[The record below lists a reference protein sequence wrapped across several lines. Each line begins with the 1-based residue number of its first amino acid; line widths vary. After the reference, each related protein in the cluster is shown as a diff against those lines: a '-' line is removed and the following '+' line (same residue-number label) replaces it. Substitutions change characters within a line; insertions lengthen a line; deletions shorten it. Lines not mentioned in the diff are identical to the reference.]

1 LASVSRPSELSG
13 ADFVIATDV
22 GGTCTDTVIF
32 SPQRAVVL
40 GKVFSTPPNFATGVV
55 DSIRSAA
62 AEINLDLC
70 SLLRRTR
77 LFIHGSTV
85 VDNTILTREGAP
97 TGLITTEGF
106 EDTILMTRGAYGRW
120 GGLTEEKLKHP
131 VHTDRSPPLV
141 APDCIVGVPERVDY
155 KGAILWDLNEDVAEQ
170 ALRHLVFAKNVK
182 AIAVSLLW
190 SFYEPKHER
199 AIRQLLQEIAP
210 EVFCSLS
217 SDVAPFQGEYERT
230 STTVMNAY
238 AGRVAHAYL
247 TSLSCLLTE
256 SGYKGPVMVMQG
268 YGGLLPL
275 EACKDRAIGLLECGP
290 AAGVIGSRAL
300 GAVVEQPDIIATD
313 MGGTTFKVS
322 VIQGGQIEYAREP
335 MVDRL
340 HYLQPKIEVV
350 SIGAGGGSIISLEPG
365 TNLPRVGP
373 ASAGALPGPIC
384 YGRGGVEPTLTDV
397 FLLAGYMDPANFLG
411 GSVRLDEAA
420 ARRIFDE
427 KIARHLG
434 MSVEDATAGIIRV
447 AAAQISDLIHE
458 ITVERGLDPREFV
471 LHAFGGSCGML
482 AGLFAAEL
490 GVRRF
495 VVPYTAAVN
504 CAFGMISADI
514 VHEYTTTKL
523 MRLPADAAA
532 ISAIYKPMIEAARS
546 QLAAEGFAADEI
558 VFEAAVDLR
567 YRQQVHEVTTPLK
580 SPEQLDDDSIE
591 QLIADFETLYQ
602 RRFGKGSAYREAGM
616 EMTLFRLSAKGLLER
631 PKLVSEPSGP
641 ADASAARNG
650 RRRAFIAAQGMS
662 SVDVYDFTLLCPGH
676 MIQGPAIINTPI
688 TTVVLQSRQVGSV
701 DGYRNLTIDLV

>member
-1 LASVSRPSELSG
+1 MLWSLARCSQRPQILRPEL
-13 ADFVIATDV
+13 
-22 GGTCTDTVIF
+22 
-32 SPQRAVVL
+32 L
-40 GKVFSTPPNFATGVV
+40 N
-55 DSIRSAA
+55 SIRSAA

-85 VDNTILTREGAP
+85 VDNTILTRDGAP
-97 TGLITTEGF
+97 TGLVTTEGF
-106 EDTILMTRGAYGRW
+106 EDTTLITRGAYGRW
-120 GGLTEEKLKHP
+120 GGLTEDKLKRP

-141 APDCIVGVPERVDY
+141 GADCIVGVPERVDY
-155 KGAILWDLNEDVAEQ
+155 SGTILRDLNKDVAEQ
-170 ALRHLVFAKNVK
+170 ALRHLVFGEKVK

-190 SFYEPKHER
+190 SFYEPKHEQ
-199 AIRQLLQEIAP
+199 AIRQLLREIAP
-210 EVFCSLS
+210 DIFCSLS

-238 AGRVAHAYL
+238 AGRIAHDYL
-247 TSLSCLLTE
+247 TSLSNMLTE
-256 SGYKGPVMVMQG
+256 SGYKGPIMVMQG

-275 EACKDRAIGLLECGP
+275 DASKNRAIGLLECGP

-300 GAVVEQPDIIATD
+300 GAMVKQPDIIATD

-340 HYLQPKIEVV
+340 HYSQPKIEVV
-350 SIGAGGGSIISLEPG
+350 SIGAGGGSIISLEPE
-365 TNLPRVGP
+365 TNIPRVGP
-373 ASAGALPGPIC
+373 ASAGALPGPVC
-384 YGRGGVEPTLTDV
+384 YGRGGIEPTLTDV
-397 FLLAGYMDPANFLG
+397 FLLAGYMDPDNFLR
-411 GSVRLDEAA
+411 GSVTLDEVA

-427 KIARHLG
+427 KIACHLK
-434 MSVEDATAGIIRV
+434 MSVEEAAAGIIRV

-490 GVRRF
+490 GVRRI
-495 VVPYTAAVN
+495 VVPFTAAVN

-514 VHEYTTTKL
+514 VHEYITTQL
-523 MRLPADAAA
+523 VRLPANAAA
-532 ISAIYKPMIEAARS
+532 VSAIYTPMIEAARS
-546 QLAAEGFAADEI
+546 QLTAEGFAADQI

-580 SPEQLDDDSIE
+580 NPQHLDDASVERLIE
-591 QLIADFETLYQ
+591 DFETLYQ

-616 EMTLFRLSAKGLLER
+616 EMTLFRLSAKGLLGR
-631 PKLVSEPSGP
+631 PNLVSEPCGP
-641 ADASAARNG
+641 EDASAARKG
-650 RRRAFIAAQGMS
+650 SRRAFIAAAQGMKD
-662 SVDVYDFTLLCPGH
+662 VDVYDFALLRPGH
-676 MIQGPAIINTPI
+676 VIQGPAIINTPI
-688 TTVVLQSRQVGSV
+688 TTVVLQSRQIGRV